1 MADTVIQRTD
11 FRHLER
17 LRVRWAEVDL
27 QKIVF
32 NAHYLMYFDT
42 AVAGY
47 WRAMRLPYHETMEIV
62 QGDFF
67 ARKATVEYLAS
78 ARYEDLIDVGVRC
91 ARIGNSSMA
100 LACAVFRGSQ
110 LLVHGELLY
119 VFADPKT
126 QTSRPIPPPLR
137 AWFDAFE
144 AGQPMLDVR
153 CEADAGNA
161 DAMRAVAVSRM
172 GTPLGSVS
180 GVRQGKTVT
189 IGGPDVLPGLR
200 GSGIGRALVDTLAA
214 AAKQRGATE
223 ALLQPPIDD
232 AELPGVEPRRVL

>member
-1 MADTVIQRTD
+1 MAEPVIRRSD

-47 WRAMRLPYHETMEIV
+47 WRAMRLPYHETMELLA
-62 QGDFF
+62 GDFY
-67 ARKATVEYLAS
+67 ARKASVDYLAS

-91 ARIGNSSMA
+91 GRIGNSSMV
-100 LACAVFRGSQ
+100 LACAVFRGEQ

-137 AWFDAFE
+137 AWFEAFE
-144 AGQPMLDVR
+144 AGEPMLDVR
-153 CEADAGNA
+153 CADDGP
-161 DAMRAVAVSRM
+161 DAIVATVASRL
-172 GTPLGSVS
+172 GTPLGSAR
-180 GVRQGKTVT
+180 GVL
-189 IGGPDVLPGLR
+189 IGGSVRIGEITVLPPLR
-200 GSGIGRALVDTLAA
+200 ASGIGPALVDALSAA
-214 AAKQRGATE
+214 AERRGATE
-223 ALLQPPIDD
+223 ALLDEPIDD
-232 AELPGVEPRRVL
+232 AELPGFLPRRAL

>member
-1 MADTVIQRTD
+1 MADTVIRRAD

-62 QGDFF
+62 AGDFY

-91 ARIGNSSMA
+91 ARIGNSSLV
-100 LACAVFRGSQ
+100 LACAVFRGDQ
-110 LLVHGELLY
+110 LLVHGDLLY

-126 QTSRPIPPPLR
+126 QTSRPLPPPLR
-137 AWFDAFE
+137 AWFEAFE
-144 AGQPMLDVR
+144 AGEPMLDVR
-153 CEADAGNA
+153 CEDDGPDAI
-161 DAMRAVAVSRM
+161 RATALSRM
-172 GTPLGSVS
+172 GTPLGSARGSLQAGCV
-180 GVRQGKTVT
+180 Q
-189 IGGPDVLPGLR
+189 IGELAVAPGLR
-200 GSGIGRALVDTLAA
+200 GSGIGPALVQALGAA
-214 AAKQRGATE
+214 AERRGATE
-223 ALLQPPIDD
+223 LLLEEPIDD
-232 AELPGVEPRRVL
+232 AELSGIAPRRAL